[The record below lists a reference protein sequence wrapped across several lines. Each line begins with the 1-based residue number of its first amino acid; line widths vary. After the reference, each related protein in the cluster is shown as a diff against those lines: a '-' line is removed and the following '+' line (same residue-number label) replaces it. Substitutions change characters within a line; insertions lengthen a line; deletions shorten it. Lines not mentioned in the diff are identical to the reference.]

1 MFLFLFISL
10 TLWMWILSLK
20 VCIIVTVCICFVFCI
35 YHDCSTTSI
44 LHPLLHF
51 VNWTIWTNIF
61 GIYFSVYVF
70 FVCSGSIRWI
80 RANVMSGQKYQFI
93 SCFCCVNCFPFFFLS
108 LLGSVYICV
117 LKFACNCVNLSS
129 VTRKQSQTMETSK
142 TSTKTPELS
151 LLNAAC

>member
-20 VCIIVTVCICFVFCI
+20 VCIIVTFCICFVFCI

-93 SCFCCVNCFPFFFLS
+93 SCFCCVNCFPFFFFHFSGLCIFVCWNSHAIVSICHQLPENS
-108 LLGSVYICV
+108 L
-117 LKFACNCVNLSS
+117 
-129 VTRKQSQTMETSK
+129 KQWKPQK
-142 TSTKTPELS
+142 PAQKHP
-151 LLNAAC
+151 N